1 MKSKE
6 MTLDFTK
13 GNGLIPVI
21 IQDAETLQVL
31 MQAYMNKE
39 AYEQTISTG
48 RVTFYSR
55 SKDRLWIK
63 GETSGNYLD
72 VKEIAA
78 DCDNDS
84 LLVKVAP
91 HGPSCH
97 TGAVSCFY
105 NKLDDKA
112 STAESSL
119 LKELAF
125 IDYLEGLLRSRR
137 NEDPEKSYTARLF
150 EAGSKRIAKKL
161 GEEAVEVALEA
172 EHGDPERFTEEAA
185 DLIYHFTVLLLAKGL
200 GWSEVLAELRKRHG

>member
-1 MKSKE
+1 MTSTDI
-6 MTLDFTK
+6 TLDFTK

-21 IQDAETLQVL
+21 IQDANTLEVL
-31 MQAYMNKE
+31 MQAYMNQE
-39 AYEQTISTG
+39 AYQQTVSTG

-55 SKDRLWIK
+55 SNNRLWTK
-63 GETSGNYLD
+63 GETSGNFLD

-84 LLVKVAP
+84 VLIKVTP

-97 TGAVSCFY
+97 TGAISCFY
-105 NKLDDKA
+105 NKLEDK
-112 STAESSL
+112 ESAKGPSL
-119 LKELAF
+119 REELAF
-125 IDYLEGLLRSRR
+125 IDYLEKLLRSRK
-137 NEDPEKSYTARLF
+137 NDDPEKSYTARLF

-200 GWSEVLAELRKRHG
+200 GWNEVIAELKKRHG

>member
-1 MKSKE
+1 MKE
-6 MTLDFTK
+6 LDFTK

-21 IQDAETLQVL
+21 IQDAKTLEVL
-31 MQAYMNKE
+31 MQAFMNQE
-39 AYEQTISTG
+39 AYDQTVSTG
-48 RVTFYSR
+48 RVTFFSR
-55 SKDRLWIK
+55 SKNRLWTK

-72 VKEIAA
+72 VKEITA

-84 LLVKVAP
+84 LLIKVGP

-105 NKLDDKA
+105 NKLEA
-112 STAESSL
+112 NESTKEPSL
-119 LKELAF
+119 LEELAF
-125 IDYLEGLLRSRR
+125 IDYLEGLLRSRK
-137 NEDPEKSYTARLF
+137 NEDPEKSYTAKLF
-150 EAGSKRIAKKL
+150 EAGPKRIAKKL

-200 GWSEVLAELRKRHG
+200 GWTEVIAELKKRHG

>member
-1 MKSKE
+1 ME
-6 MTLDFTK
+6 ITLDFTK

-21 IQDAETLQVL
+21 IQDTKTLKVL
-31 MQAYMNKE
+31 MQAYMNQE
-39 AYEQTISTG
+39 AYDQTVSTG

-55 SKDRLWIK
+55 SKDRLWTK

-72 VKEIAA
+72 VKEITA

-84 LLVKVAP
+84 LLIKVEP

-105 NKLDDKA
+105 NNIEA
-112 STAESSL
+112 NESAKGTSL
-119 LKELAF
+119 LEELTF
-125 IDYLEGLLRSRR
+125 IDYLEGLLLSRK
-137 NEDPEKSYTARLF
+137 NEDPEKSYTAKLF
-150 EAGSKRIAKKL
+150 EAGLKRIAKKL

-200 GWSEVLAELRKRHG
+200 GWSEVIAELKKRHG